1 MTDMKQPEALRL
13 IAEWRNSMP
22 IGVMRIWAADVRDEL
37 RRQHAEI
44 ESLQDDLAHKD
55 DYAEQLGS
63 ELAKADSEAKKLR
76 AKLEALEKQRPC
88 GYLPYGYVGRS
99 AMVFGQPVPESVPI
113 YLAAGARPVEPAPD
127 AVVGLPFAIMDNEL
141 KALRRFDECVRDPDA
156 GGHDVR
162 KEMMKRLAEIG
173 LVRRVTAN
181 IYEHTN
187 FGLSVLNG
195 DFDAAPT
202 TQPAP
207 AAQDDA
213 KDAARLYP
221 VVIDGLLW
229 LCTKR
234 GGTFKPVDDCAAVN
248 PPFSW
253 KNALAADKKEP
264 S

>member
-44 ESLQDDLAHKD
+44 ESLRAKLD
-55 DYAEQLGS
+55 
-63 ELAKADSEAKKLR
+63 ELAKQEPVGWQRRVKFPRFPGEIALWEQCSKHEATSYFEKSPAREYR
-76 AKLEALEKQRPC
+76 A
-88 GYLPYGYVGRS
+88 V
-99 AMVFGQPVPESVPI
+99 
-113 YLAAGARPVEPAPD
+113 YLAAGARPVEPAP
-127 AVVGLPFAIMDNEL
+127 
-141 KALRRFDECVRDPDA
+141 
-156 GGHDVR
+156 
-162 KEMMKRLAEIG
+162 
-173 LVRRVTAN
+173 T
-181 IYEHTN
+181 
-187 FGLSVLNG
+187 
-195 DFDAAPT
+195 
-202 TQPAP
+202 
-207 AAQDDA
+207 AQDDE

-248 PPFSW
+248 PPLSW

-264 S
+264 TNGND